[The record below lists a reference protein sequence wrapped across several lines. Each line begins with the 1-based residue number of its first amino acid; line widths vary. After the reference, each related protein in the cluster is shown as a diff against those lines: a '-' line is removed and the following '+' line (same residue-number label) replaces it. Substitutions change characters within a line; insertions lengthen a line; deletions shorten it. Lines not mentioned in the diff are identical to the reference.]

1 MLYFF
6 WYYLLFVLV
15 ILFVCVYILFLRYV
29 NIILGE
35 EGEDLE
41 FLLLFWF
48 VMLFSVG
55 MGIGFV
61 FWIMVELISYVFKLM
76 FIYKVGM

>member
-35 EGEDLE
+35 EGEDFE

>member
-41 FLLLFWF
+41 FLLLLWF